1 MKDKNSARD
10 PIKELRKCSPEEK
23 RELAIE
29 LARTRDLRIIDELI
43 RMSEGRRN
51 GLFSRYSEASQLIG
65 LEALGE
71 TGSSYAIQYLIGLCE
86 RREFDVPKVYFSNTE
101 DEPIDYLETR
111 VFHPHARGKLGKIL
125 SCIISGKPNAGNSVE
140 HIERAKRFEDMIN
153 LSLEKLK

>member
-1 MKDKNSARD
+1 MKDRNSARD

-29 LARTRDLRIIDELI
+29 LARTRDIRIIDELI

-71 TGSSYAIQYLIGLCE
+71 TGSSYAIQYLTDLNKRYDEYIEDVEIKYAPVGK
-86 RREFDVPKVYFSNTE
+86 EF
-101 DEPIDYLETR
+101 
-111 VFHPHARGKLGKIL
+111 GLGKKRYLWLRPGL
-125 SCIISGKPNAGNSVE
+125 SFTKIRV
-140 HIERAKRFEDMIN
+140 
-153 LSLEKLK
+153 